1 MSWFMHHAV
10 LFALLCAGAAV
21 VYGIYLTVWLLQ
33 QPAGNE
39 RMQEIARAV
48 QEGAAAY
55 LRRQYQTI
63 AVVAIVPFLLLGFY
77 HSLGWGTAIGFLI
90 GAVLSAAAGFIGMNV
105 AVRSNV
111 RTAEA
116 ARHGL
121 PPALNVAFRAGSVT
135 GLMVVG
141 LGLFGVAGYY
151 GILTAW
157 IGDTPHQAIE
167 HLVGLAFGGSLISVF
182 ARLGGGIYTKAA
194 DVGADLVGQDRGGD
208 PGGRPAQPGRDRGQ
222 RRRQRRRLRRH
233 GRRPVRDVRGDRGR
247 RDAARRH
254 RVARF
259 SPAASSGSIRSAS
272 AASRSSPRSSASS
285 SRASARAATS

>member
-1 MSWFMHHAV
+1 MSWFMDHAV

-21 VYGIYLTVWLLQ
+21 LYGIGLTVWLLR
-33 QPAGNE
+33 QPAGTE
-39 RMQEIARAV
+39 RMQEISRAV

-55 LRRQYQTI
+55 LRRQYTTI

-121 PPALNVAFRAGSVT
+121 PAALNVAFRAGSVT
-135 GLMVVG
+135 GLLVVG

-151 GILTAW
+151 WALTGW
-157 IGDTPHQAIE
+157 LNHSENSAIKD
-167 HLVGLAFGGSLISVF
+167 LVGLAFGGSLISVI
-182 ARLGGGIYTKAA
+182 ARTDCGIYRK
-194 DVGADLVGQDRGGD
+194 
-208 PGGRPAQPGRDRGQ
+208 
-222 RRRQRRRLRRH
+222 
-233 GRRPVRDVRGDRGR
+233 
-247 RDAARRH
+247 
-254 RVARF
+254 
-259 SPAASSGSIRSAS
+259 SAS
-272 AASRSSPRSSASS
+272 LQAAHVGRHDG
-285 SRASARAATS
+285 

>member
-1 MSWFMHHAV
+1 MPCCSRCS
-10 LFALLCAGAAV
+10 CAGVAVALRPLPHRSAAAA
-21 VYGIYLTVWLLQ
+21 
-33 QPAGNE
+33 AGRQRADAGDRARRAGRRRRVPE
-39 RMQEIARAV
+39 PPVHDDRDRRDRAV
-48 QEGAAAY
+48 PRCSASTTRSAGG
-55 LRRQYQTI
+55 RRS
-63 AVVAIVPFLLLGFY
+63 ASSSAR
-77 HSLGWGTAIGFLI
+77 S
-90 GAVLSAAAGFIGMNV
+90 LSAAAGFIGMNV

-116 ARHGL
+116 AREGL

-135 GLMVVG
+135 GLLVVG

-151 GILTAW
+151 WILTAG
-157 IGDTPHQAIE
+157 IGDTPAPGDRRISI
-167 HLVGLAFGGSLISVF
+167 GLAFGGSLISVF

-194 DVGADLVGQDRGGD
+194 DVGADLVGKIEAGH

-233 GRRPVRDVRGDRGR
+233 GRRPVRDVRRDRGR

-254 RVARF
+254 HGLDVGQ
-259 SPAASSGSIRSAS
+259 AASGSSRSRS

-285 SRASARAATS
+285 SRASARAGTS

>member
-1 MSWFMHHAV
+1 MRWFMDHAV

-21 VYGIYLTVWLLQ
+21 PYGIYLTVWLLR

-39 RMQEIARAV
+39 RMQEMARAV

-55 LRRQYQTI
+55 LRRQYTTI

-77 HSLGWGTAIGFLI
+77 HKLGWGTAVGFLI
-90 GAVLSAAAGFIGMNV
+90 GAILSAAAGFIGMNV

-121 PPALNVAFRAGSVT
+121 PQALNVAFRGGSVT
-135 GLMVVG
+135 GLLVVG

-157 IGDTPHQAIE
+157 IGDTPHTAIE
-167 HLVGLAFGGSLISVF
+167 HLVGLAFGGSLIS
-182 ARLGGGIYTKAA
+182 G
-194 DVGADLVGQDRGGD
+194 
-208 PGGRPAQPGRDRGQ
+208 
-222 RRRQRRRLRRH
+222 
-233 GRRPVRDVRGDRGR
+233 
-247 RDAARRH
+247 
-254 RVARF
+254 
-259 SPAASSGSIRSAS
+259 
-272 AASRSSPRSSASS
+272 
-285 SRASARAATS
+285 